1 MPKLYYSANGK
12 VIENMTQVSDSLNL
26 TGNLEIAGTIKAGS
40 YQNMKGEP
48 LSFVNPKG
56 ELTVGGITSKNN
68 KIGINQKFP
77 ETDLHVGHSLY
88 VGKDT
93 TWSTRISDESLE
105 QGKSEMQGKGF
116 LTTPWL
122 NASHIEAINKTGE
135 IHFYGANGKA
145 ISINKKVENSDD
157 PIVSVPGVFQANT
170 IRANKYMLGDK
181 TLYDVVSNEAKEVA
195 KKTTEST
202 ISSKD
207 LITSASEIAIKR
219 NDKFEARLHRPLDKK
234 NPNTYLDYVGA
245 LNLRKDGQTTV
256 EVDGNAVKS
265 NIFEITG
272 NIPHPDRGDGMIYRA
287 DGQVQIS
294 TDDFI
299 RLRHVGSKE
308 TGIQLDTS
316 PGTGDMRTS
325 NAAGDM
331 RNPNGQMKITRQG
344 IMFGGPNTKG
354 YQVNSA
360 QISAGQHIKDSLNI
374 VGMGTKAQN
383 RRLDVWAEGGMN
395 IYGKLNATSGI
406 NSQIDNRRE
415 RLTPKQYRQKGVGK
429 YTEFKED
436 YDGIPNYV
444 VVETIVPWPDTSGGA
459 IKQIIYADYG
469 VIYRTGAKD
478 DSKWKEFQAF
488 KF

>member
-26 TGNLEIAGTIKAGS
+26 TGNLEIAGAIKAGS

-93 TWSTRISDESLE
+93 TWSTRTSDESLE

-181 TLYDVVSNEAKEVA
+181 TIYDVVSKEAKEVA
-195 KKTTEST
+195 EKTTEST
-202 ISSKD
+202 ISTKD
-207 LITSASEIAIKR
+207 LITSAGEIAIKR
-219 NDKFEARLHRPLDKK
+219 NDKFEARLHRPTDGK

-287 DGQVQIS
+287 DGQVQFS
-294 TDDFI
+294 TDDFV
-299 RLRHVGSKE
+299 RFRHVGSKE
-308 TGIQLDTS
+308 TGIQLDS
-316 PGTGDMRTS
+316 RPGTGDIK
-325 NAAGDM
+325 
-331 RNPNGQMKITRQG
+331 NPKGQLKISRQG
-344 IMFGGPNTKG
+344 IMFGGPNTTG
-354 YQVNSA
+354 YEGNSA
-360 QISAGQHIKDSLNI
+360 QISAGLHTKDSLNI
-374 VGMGTKAQN
+374 VGMGKTGRTRKV
-383 RRLDVWAEGGMN
+383 DVWAEGGMN
-395 IYGKLNATSGI
+395 VRGQVQSNNALCVNNQCLNNNDMIKLKAMLS
-406 NSQIDNRRE
+406 
-415 RLTPKQYRQKGVGK
+415 
-429 YTEFKED
+429 
-436 YDGIPNYV
+436 
-444 VVETIVPWPDTSGGA
+444 
-459 IKQIIYADYG
+459 
-469 VIYRTGAKD
+469 
-478 DSKWKEFQAF
+478 
-488 KF
+488 